1 MIFFSLQTSS
11 AKYSIKWLRSDEF
24 CCFYTVEQ
32 NGFLDNMSF
41 SYIMV
46 YLGKGQIGM
55 KTLLHK
61 ETILHWDSTLH
72 IFYKK
77 KVK

>member
-46 YLGKGQIGM
+46 YLRTGQIGM
-55 KTLLHK
+55 KKLLQEGTLLRGN
-61 ETILHWDSTLH
+61 STLH